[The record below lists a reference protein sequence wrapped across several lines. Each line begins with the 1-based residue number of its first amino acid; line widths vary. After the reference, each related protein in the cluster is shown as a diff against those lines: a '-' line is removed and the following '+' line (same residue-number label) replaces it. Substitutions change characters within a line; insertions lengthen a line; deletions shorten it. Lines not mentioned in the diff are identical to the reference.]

1 MSKATKSKVGDK
13 RSMNQLAAKIS
24 DVIKG
29 EPHENIFTVCCV
41 LIGVSIA
48 NTGGNRKIAT
58 KAAVGLIKHG
68 YRSSKRFQQ

>member
-1 MSKATKSKVGDK
+1 
-13 RSMNQLAAKIS
+13 MNQLAAKIS